1 MKRKSVNGY
10 EDFLGE
16 IKRRIRRAQYDALKA
31 VNKKLIGLYWD
42 LGKMIHEKQVKLGWG
57 KGVVENLAKDIQKE
71 YTGIQGFSADN
82 MWRMRKLFLM
92 YSDNT
97 KLAPMVQEIG
107 WTHNVVIMES
117 CKDNEER
124 AFYIQMTKKFGWTKN
139 VLIHQIEAGTY
150 LRYLKNQT
158 NFNEAVPEKYRNQ
171 AKLAVKDEYTFDFLE
186 LPEEHEE
193 RELEKALI
201 GKINKFLTEMG
212 GNFSFVGSQ
221 YRLEVSDKEY
231 FIDLLFYHRV
241 LRSLVAVELKTGEFK
256 PEYTGKMQFYLAVL
270 NDKVKLKE
278 ERPSIGIILCK
289 SKNRTVVE
297 YALSSTGHPIGVAS
311 YKLTH
316 KLPEEY
322 KKYLPSADKFED
334 SFF

>member
-16 IKRRIRRAQYDALKA
+16 IKRRIHRAQYDALKA

-71 YTGIQGFSADN
+71 YPGIQGFSADN

-124 AFYIQMTKKFGWTKN
+124 AFYIQMTKKFSWTKN
-139 VLIHQIEAGTY
+139 VLIHQIEAG
-150 LRYLKNQT
+150 
-158 NFNEAVPEKYRNQ
+158 EYR
-171 AKLAVKDEYTFDFLE
+171 K
-186 LPEEHEE
+186 
-193 RELEKALI
+193 
-201 GKINKFLTEMG
+201 
-212 GNFSFVGSQ
+212 
-221 YRLEVSDKEY
+221 
-231 FIDLLFYHRV
+231 RV
-241 LRSLVAVELKTGEFK
+241 LESKLRVIWLCNMPRRGDLVL
-256 PEYTGKMQFYLAVL
+256 
-270 NDKVKLKE
+270 
-278 ERPSIGIILCK
+278 
-289 SKNRTVVE
+289 
-297 YALSSTGHPIGVAS
+297 
-311 YKLTH
+311 
-316 KLPEEY
+316 
-322 KKYLPSADKFED
+322 
-334 SFF
+334 